1 MREWAVDSK
10 PWFLAAK
17 FIEAAE
23 VLKTERI
30 KLPADANIEEDDKC
44 FPPPCLA
51 KLRHGRNEQ
60 EVAAAPQGR
69 PRRRRING
77 VVRRCGN
84 CNQPGHPRSK
94 CRFIP
99 VWFDWDDEE
108 DNLFQQ
114 VFRRSIPGAQ

>member
-1 MREWAVDSK
+1 MREGTVDSK

-77 VVRRCGN
+77 VVL
-84 CNQPGHPRSK
+84 QPTRASSIKMPLYPRLV
-94 CRFIP
+94 R
-99 VWFDWDDEE
+99 
-108 DNLFQQ
+108 LG
-114 VFRRSIPGAQ
+114 R

>member
-1 MREWAVDSK
+1 M
-10 PWFLAAK
+10 AK

-51 KLRHGRNEQ
+51 KLRPASNVQ
-60 EVAAAPQGR
+60 EVAASLQGR
-69 PRRRRING
+69 PRRRRFNG
-77 VVRRCGN
+77 VRLCGN
-84 CNQPGHPRSK
+84 CNQLGHPRSK

-108 DNLFQQ
+108 DDLFQQ
-114 VFRRSIPGAQ
+114 VFRRSVPGAQ

>member
-1 MREWAVDSK
+1 MGGR
-10 PWFLAAK
+10 L
-17 FIEAAE
+17 EAAE

-30 KLPADANIEEDDKC
+30 KLPTDANIEEDDKC

-51 KLRHGRNEQ
+51 KLVHGRNEQ
-60 EVAAAPQGR
+60 AVAAAPQGR
-69 PRRRRING
+69 PRRQRIIG

-94 CRFIP
+94 CRLIL

-108 DNLFQQ
+108 ENLFQQ